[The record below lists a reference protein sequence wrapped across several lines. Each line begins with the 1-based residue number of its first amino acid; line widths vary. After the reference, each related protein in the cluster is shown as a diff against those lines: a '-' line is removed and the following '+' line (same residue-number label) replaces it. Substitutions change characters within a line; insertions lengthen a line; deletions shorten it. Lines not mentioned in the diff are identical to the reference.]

1 MVGKI
6 LRTQSEAHVELAEY
20 SCSVASLSY
29 RGACACY
36 GGSAKR
42 KRRANRDA
50 AGRLCVGERTE
61 WHPGTIEADGAE
73 HAVRSSKDAHRAM
86 EDRRCDQTT
95 DAGDGGVHPAQPA
108 VGAAGNDHAT
118 EQLTGRSGS
127 EFQALPQPGRAV

>member
-42 KRRANRDA
+42 KRRA

-61 WHPGTIEADGAE
+61 WHPGTIEADDAE
-73 HAVRSSKDAHRAM
+73 HAVRS
-86 EDRRCDQTT
+86 
-95 DAGDGGVHPAQPA
+95 
-108 VGAAGNDHAT
+108 AGNDRAT
-118 EQLTGRSGS
+118 EQLPGRSGG
-127 EFQALPQPGRAV
+127 EFQALPQPGCAV